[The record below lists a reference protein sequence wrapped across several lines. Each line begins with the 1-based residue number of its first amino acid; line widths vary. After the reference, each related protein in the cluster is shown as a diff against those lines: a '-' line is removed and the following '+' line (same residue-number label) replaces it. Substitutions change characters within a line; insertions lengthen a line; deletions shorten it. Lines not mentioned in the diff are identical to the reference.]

1 MIHLNFVSVVDNDEC
16 CYSCSEEKKKKNYYY
31 SPASIQV
38 LSLPIVVI
46 HCEFLHCLLYDEVV
60 VVVCAAAPWMVM
72 NHCNKSEMSDC
83 RCKHCPYCKEAY
95 CFVLERSSRWF
106 LIGVG
111 CVGCVWPLVN
121 I

>member
-95 CFVLERSSRWF
+95 CFVLEVVV
-106 LIGVG
+106 VG
-111 CVGCVWPLVN
+111 FDCNN
-121 I
+121 IV